1 MRYRVRARP
10 NSAERNN
17 MKILN
22 KSESITERQ
31 AYRLTHDGDCREV
44 QKSEGAQFDV
54 KAFIHF
60 IKPDKDEQD
69 REHLIMITEEEEAFV
84 TQSPSVI
91 LSFFDMMET
100 FGLPIQNVE
109 IVKKTNKKNG
119 REFFNLV
126 LTD

>member
-1 MRYRVRARP
+1 
-10 NSAERNN
+10 